1 MQRNYRGLEV
11 HRPGSSSIHEG
22 VRKVNSH
29 CLTIEIKTYNTMA
42 EGSKQEQSRPWHKY
56 LISSVFSHHH
66 LVDNA
71 RLADYQLNGNGD
83 ISLISIRKNS
93 QTQ

>member
-1 MQRNYRGLEV
+1 
-11 HRPGSSSIHEG
+11 
-22 VRKVNSH
+22 
-29 CLTIEIKTYNTMA
+29 MA